1 MISRYF
7 TAVKDLTATAG
18 GSSGDVVFTC
28 PTNHVAVIKT
38 LNISNGATSTKKY
51 SIQWYEAETTTYH
64 TISDETSLAAN
75 SNDSYLEG
83 GGCFALKAGDKIVA
97 FEETSSDFHVIISGD
112 LYFQQT

>member
-1 MISRYF
+1 M
-7 TAVKDLTATAG
+7 L
-18 GSSGDVVFTC
+18 
-28 PTNHVAVIKT
+28 
-38 LNISNGATSTKKY
+38 ST
-51 SIQWYEAETTTYH
+51 IRR
-64 TISDETSLAAN
+64 ISDETSLAAN